1 VEGAI
6 HEAVKVKKP
15 VLIDFIVSPEENV
28 TPMVPAGA
36 PLNKMISSKEDAQNF
51 LLA

>member
-1 VEGAI
+1 VEPALR
-6 HEAVKVKKP
+6 EALKVKKP
-15 VLIDFIVSPEENV
+15 VLIDFLVSPEENV

-36 PLNKMISSKEDAQNF
+36 PLKTMISSVEDAQRY